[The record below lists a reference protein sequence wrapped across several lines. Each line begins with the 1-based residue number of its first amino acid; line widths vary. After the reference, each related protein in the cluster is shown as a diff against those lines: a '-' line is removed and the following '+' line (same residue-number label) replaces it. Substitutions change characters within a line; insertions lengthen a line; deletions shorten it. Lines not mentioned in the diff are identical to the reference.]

1 MMQKKLVAAI
11 VAGSLSVMAGEAG
24 AAPSLCDGIAGN
36 LVQNCGFEALD
47 ALGGPPSLWTSGT
60 NNRVQDTSFA
70 DPVGVVHSGNQGLA
84 FGSVFAT
91 SALSQTLATN
101 AGTLYDIH
109 FWLNMNDL
117 SNSTVTLSWNGT
129 QIFNQSD
136 LPATGWTEFSLAE
149 TASSDATLL
158 SFGLRQA
165 PSWSGL
171 DDVVVTAATLV
182 PEPGSLLLLGTS
194 LLGLGLL
201 RRRG

>member
-1 MMQKKLVAAI
+1 M
-11 VAGSLSVMAGEAG
+11 
-24 AAPSLCDGIAGN
+24 
-36 LVQNCGFEALD
+36 
-47 ALGGPPSLWTSGT
+47 
-60 NNRVQDTSFA
+60 
-70 DPVGVVHSGNQGLA
+70 
-84 FGSVFAT
+84 
-91 SALSQTLATN
+91 ATN

-194 LLGLGLL
+194 ILGLGLL